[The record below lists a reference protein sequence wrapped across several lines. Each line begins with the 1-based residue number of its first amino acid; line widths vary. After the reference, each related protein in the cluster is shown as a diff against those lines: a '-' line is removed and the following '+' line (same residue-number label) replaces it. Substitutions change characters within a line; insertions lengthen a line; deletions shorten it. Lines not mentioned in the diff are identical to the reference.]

1 MCYSVLIVL
10 LVSTGF
16 HSCRSD
22 SFPFFFIFSLPKH
35 FSFLQLV
42 GSVRVVPARVRPSFH
57 FVSKPSAQSA
67 ASLEVGSGTL
77 PRSSVQCSS
86 APVCFRCPSKSCDP
100 DLFSVC

>member
-1 MCYSVLIVL
+1 V

-16 HSCRSD
+16 HSCRLGIGFLS
-22 SFPFFFIFSLPKH
+22 FFFFSLPKY

-42 GSVRVVPARVRPSFH
+42 GSMRVVPARVRPSFH

-67 ASLEVGSGTL
+67 ASLEVGSRTL

-86 APVCFRCPSKSCDP
+86 APVGF
-100 DLFSVC
+100 